1 MKLSEIY
8 GILNLEFSG
17 EDIEIQALNSLGR
30 ANENELSY
38 CDSPKNAKFIE
49 DSKAGAVLVTEQM
62 ANLVKSKAIVVE
74 NPHLAF
80 AILSK
85 PFSKPLFYEVAE
97 SMIDESATIMPNV
110 HIGSNVKIGKNTVVM
125 AGAYVGDNVVIGD
138 ECIIHPNVVIYND
151 CKIGNEC
158 HINANAVIGSD
169 GFGYAHT
176 KMGEHIKIYHNG
188 WVELEDNVEIGAC
201 TTIDRGVFEPTIVKT
216 HSKIDNLVQIGH
228 NCELGFGCIIV
239 AQVGL
244 AGSSKLGRNVVMG
257 GQSATVG
264 HLSIGD
270 FAKVAGRGGV
280 TKDIEGK
287 EDYAGYPVMK
297 LKEWFKLQAKMLK
310 VFGIK
315 R

>member
-17 EDIEIQALNSLGR
+17 EDMEIQALNSLGR

-85 PFSKPLFYEVAE
+85 PFSKPLFYETVE
-97 SMIDESATIMPNV
+97 PVIDESATIMPNV
-110 HIGSNVKIGKNTVVM
+110 HIGSNIKIGKNTVVM

-176 KMGEHIKIYHNG
+176 KLGEHVKIYHNG

>member
-38 CDSPKNAKFIE
+38 CDSSKNAKFIE

-97 SMIDESATIMPNV
+97 SVIDESATIMPNV

-244 AGSSKLGRNVVMG
+244 AGSSKLGRNVIMG
-257 GQSATVG
+257 GQSATAG